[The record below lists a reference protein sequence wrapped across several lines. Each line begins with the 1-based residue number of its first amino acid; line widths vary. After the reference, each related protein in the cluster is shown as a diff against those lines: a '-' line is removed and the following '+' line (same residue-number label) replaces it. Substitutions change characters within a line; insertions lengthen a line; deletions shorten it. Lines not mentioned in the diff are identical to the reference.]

1 MRFLLTRGT
10 GLASR
15 AIQTRLQERWSHGV
29 ALDFLKPD
37 MALDST
43 LTHGGV
49 KARPLHDVLRNVS
62 AVVELWVP
70 LPNPEKAR
78 KFAWQCVEDKIP
90 YDVEALWGFTV
101 GSRHWH
107 DLSSLYCFEYLA
119 AIWRA
124 GGIEDFDDYRMVTGE
139 NLINLAYRKGTVNE
153 CRLVAWPVSNRSS
166 FMEDC

>member
-15 AIQTRLQERWSHGV
+15 GIQARLQERWSHGV

-37 MALDST
+37 VALDST

-49 KARPLHDVLRNVS
+49 TARPLHDALRNIS
-62 AVVELWVP
+62 AVLELWVP
-70 LPNPEKAR
+70 LAYPEKAR
-78 KFAWQCVEDKIP
+78 EFAWQCVNEKIP

-107 DLSSLYCFEYLA
+107 DPKSFYCFEYLA
-119 AIWRA
+119 AIWKA
-124 GGIEDFDDYRMVTGE
+124 GGVEDFDDCRMVTGE
-139 NLINLAYRKGTVNE
+139 NLLNLAYTKGTVTD
-153 CRLVAWPVSNRSS
+153 CRLVARPVSNQSR
-166 FMEDC
+166 FMEDY